1 MLRTAELAIQKNVA
15 IGAHPGYKDRENFG
29 RTEMSL
35 STTQVFELVTEQ
47 ISRMNDAAIAAGGY
61 LAHVKPHGALY
72 NQAAQDRELA
82 AAIAEAVAAFNEDLV
97 VFGVSGTVCIVV
109 AERCGLTAASEVFA
123 DRTYTSE
130 GTLTPRTQPN
140 ALIESDDAALAQAL
154 QMVREGSVRA
164 TDGAVIPVRAE
175 SICLH
180 GDGAHAV
187 QFARAIRAELERK
200 GVTIQPISRTM

>member
-1 MLRTAELAIQKNVA
+1 M
-15 IGAHPGYKDRENFG
+15 
-29 RTEMSL
+29 
-35 STTQVFELVTEQ
+35 
-47 ISRMNDAAIAAGGY
+47 
-61 LAHVKPHGALY
+61 
-72 NQAAQDRELA
+72 
-82 AAIAEAVAAFNEDLV
+82 
-97 VFGVSGTVCIVV
+97 
-109 AERCGLTAASEVFA
+109 TAASEVFA

-175 SICLH
+175 TICLH